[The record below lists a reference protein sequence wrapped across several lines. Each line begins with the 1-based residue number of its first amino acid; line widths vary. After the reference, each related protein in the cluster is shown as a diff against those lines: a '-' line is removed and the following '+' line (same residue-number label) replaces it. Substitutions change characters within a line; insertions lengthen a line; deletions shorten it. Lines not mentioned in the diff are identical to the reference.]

1 MINDKTKQK
10 KTNTNIINHIRSS
23 CTFSVYDGWARLIV
37 FFLLDPH
44 LFKCRQR
51 RQDGT
56 SNPDRVLS
64 LWWSNNLN
72 RHRVWCQSL
81 NLFLHSLW
89 NSIVHGGTSR
99 HHNVAVQVLS
109 DIHIALH
116 NRRECQLVNSLLFQT
131 NKLRLE
137 QHFWCSKSLSSDSN
151 NLTIRQ
157 FVILLQFRR
166 SLRFLHFFV

>member
-1 MINDKTKQK
+1 MNKTEEFLSNNDIKTKK
-10 KTNTNIINHIRSS
+10 NKMNTNINIRS
-23 CTFSVYDGWARLIV
+23 CAFSVYDGWTRLIV

-51 RQDGT
+51 GQDGT

-64 LWWSNNLN
+64 LWRCNNLN
-72 RHRVWCQSL
+72 RHRVRCQSL
-81 NLFLHSLW
+81 NLSLHTFW
-89 NSIVHGGTSR
+89 NSIVHGGTTR
-99 HHNVAVQVLS
+99 HNNVAVQVLS

-116 NRRECQLVNSLLFQT
+116 NRRKSQLVDSLLLQT

-151 NLTIRQ
+151 NLAIWQ
-157 FVILLQFRR
+157 FIILLN
-166 SLRFLHFFV
+166 L